1 MNKAST
7 SGPSVPSLYTERAPR
22 VLPRGHLQ
30 QSAQASVAPPPR
42 YSDEAWMAERQG
54 HIDQGRM
61 TSDHFQRFCALFA
74 ITSPR
79 PAVLV
84 QALFRACRPTDGAA
98 MSFQE
103 LLRGCVCTYDAIR
116 VRAHRPCPHAAHHT
130 PYAACVRIL
139 LLY

>member
-103 LLRGCVCTYDAIR
+103 LLRGCVCARMMPFVSVHIGR
-116 VRAHRPCPHAAHHT
+116 VHT
-130 PYAACVRIL
+130 PHQVM
-139 LLY
+139 